1 MTSPISDAD
10 RDLYAREGYM
20 ILERVIPAEH
30 LTLLREECAYFLG
43 YMDARMDAG
52 LVGEGA
58 LSVRRNRYF
67 VNSLYRY
74 SDRLHEFLFSDLM
87 ADICRA
93 TVGDDAILFNE
104 QWVVKGAEQ
113 GMNFAWHQDSGY
125 VLAEDPGT
133 DHQPYVTCW
142 CTLDD
147 VNEEN
152 GTVYLLPHST
162 AGTHGKIIE
171 HERDPAYNDLIGYRG
186 NEEGIALEVPA
197 GSIVAFSS
205 FNLHRSGANRSSK
218 LRRVYLPQYA
228 GKPMINSQT
237 GLQMNV
243 ATPFL
248 KEGANIYDKA
258 TDTAE
263 RWGGLDVPK

>member
-1 MTSPISDAD
+1 
-10 RDLYAREGYM
+10 M

-162 AGTHGKIIE
+162 AGTL
-171 HERDPAYNDLIGYRG
+171 A
-186 NEEGIALEVPA
+186 
-197 GSIVAFSS
+197 
-205 FNLHRSGANRSSK
+205 RSSNTSAT
-218 LRRVYLPQYA
+218 LRTTISLATAGMRRALLLRFLQVLSSLFPVLTCIEAVLTGHQSYA
-228 GKPMINSQT
+228 VFTYRNMQAS
-237 GLQMNV
+237 L
-243 ATPFL
+243 
-248 KEGANIYDKA
+248 
-258 TDTAE
+258 
-263 RWGGLDVPK
+263 